1 LEEFSISNKIIHEE
15 ARALRDV
22 NLDFSVRKVNIDV
35 TSVDGLTV
43 TIIEYVANIGAISEW
58 NIGNGVLLV
67 IVRVCQ
73 SNEELTS

>member
-1 LEEFSISNKIIHEE
+1 MEEFSISNKIIHEE